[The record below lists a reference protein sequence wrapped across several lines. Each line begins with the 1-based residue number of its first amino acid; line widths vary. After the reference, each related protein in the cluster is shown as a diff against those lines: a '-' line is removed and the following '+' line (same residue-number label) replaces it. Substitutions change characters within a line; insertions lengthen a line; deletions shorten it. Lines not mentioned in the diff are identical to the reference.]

1 MRVGVRL
8 LVDVVQW
15 TGAGSNAHAGGQTR
29 RYMHTYQVE
38 LEKLLQQN
46 EALQQEIVGV
56 RLQFYTEQ
64 EEIKIEQTQIQAQ
77 RAAREMELRS
87 KIIAGTIG
95 KWTHQALAGTVS
107 LWTQHTLDNRQL
119 RCVQVCLCVHVRT
132 REKQNAH
139 VCTCSTCIL
148 PYMHTCH
155 QVVFNKKQCIFW

>member
-1 MRVGVRL
+1 
-8 LVDVVQW
+8 
-15 TGAGSNAHAGGQTR
+15 
-29 RYMHTYQVE
+29 MHSYQAE
-38 LEKLLQQN
+38 LKRLLQQN

-56 RLQFYTEQ
+56 RQQLYTEQ
-64 EEIKIEQTQIQAQ
+64 EEIKVEKIKIQEQ
-77 RAAREMELRS
+77 RGARGSKEMELRS

-95 KWTHQALAGTVS
+95 KWNHQALARTVS
-107 LWTQHTLDNRQL
+107 LWTQHTLDNHQL